1 MPEQTQEKKI
11 ETQESEP
18 SWTEEQQRVINAR
31 NRSLLVSAAAG
42 SGKTAVLVERIL
54 SLITSG
60 ESSIDVDEL
69 LVVTFTKAAAA
80 EMRERLLDAVTK
92 AAEAH
97 PSDTHLQRQIALVH
111 NAQISTIDSFCLDV
125 VSNHFHRIGIEPGFR
140 FADEVEKQLLME
152 EVYDAVLEEA
162 YAEKDPEILCFIDG
176 YASAKSDGEIRDM
189 IQRLYD
195 YSQSYPWPDEWLDA
209 CAEQYNAADLSELEQ
224 KAWVRNLLSYL
235 HVRAE
240 ELSSRC
246 EKEYAAICGPDLPQ
260 EYADLLSDDLAQI
273 QPLATCSHLFD
284 WKEALF
290 SIDFGDLP
298 KFNQINATEEQRDS
312 VRDVREWPK
321 KQVSELKKYV
331 LNEDP
336 EEQLSDLHAAGA
348 MVESLIALT
357 KSFATRFA
365 AEKAKRNIVDY
376 SDVAHF
382 ALQIL
387 VDPETKEP
395 TETAEEYRGKFREV
409 MVDEYQ
415 DSNYLQEAILTAV
428 SGIPEGRENFFMVG
442 DVKQSIYRFRQARPE
457 LFVEKYEN
465 FSVSEDVTQRIDL
478 HKNFRSTPEVIETA
492 NEIFFRIMGR
502 DLGNVE
508 YDEAAALYPGRKCQ
522 EDARL
527 CSECILVE
535 KQEGEDTTITE
546 AGVIARRI
554 RALIEEEMPQYEYR
568 DVAILMRSLLNRT
581 QEFVTAFEQ
590 EGVPLHVFS
599 QTGYFEAQEVRVVLS
614 MLRVLDNP
622 LQDIPLAALMRSPIG
637 CFTDEEMARIKA
649 FDEGAPFYA
658 CVMQMA
664 EQAETAPGDQRPLAL
679 KTATFW
685 EWLSGFRAR
694 VPYTP
699 VHTLIQDIYDE
710 TGYHD
715 WAAALP
721 AGEQRGANLDML
733 LEKAAAFEKTSYHG
747 LYHFIR
753 YIDHMNKYDL
763 DLGEPETVSEQENA
777 VRLMTI
783 HKSKGLEFPIVFVAG
798 MGKKINLTDSSKTM
812 IFHPFYGVALKY
824 CDPVRRVKKDTLI
837 HRAFSLEIKK
847 ENLGEELRVL
857 YVALTRA
864 RDKLVM
870 TGVPAKEYISA
881 TEEKTSVEKL
891 HFSDRMDAQYA
902 FDWVLPALARDGSV
916 KVRIATPQEAVAE
929 HVDRVTQTASRRE
942 ALLAQLEDVDETVL
956 TDLSDRF
963 SWTYPYPQTGLKQ
976 KLSVS
981 EIKHRAME
989 DAKEILEE
997 EEDGNEWFPE
1007 EDPIPYIPKFVKDRE
1022 ENIGALRGTAFH
1034 RLMEC
1039 LPFSDMPTFSS
1050 PDEAVDWTW
1059 GVLESLC
1066 GAERME
1072 QDEADLIDHEQ
1083 IARFLMTGEAE
1094 RMHAAAERGALV
1106 REQPFVLLV
1115 PAGQVEPG
1123 AGEEEQVLIQGI
1135 IDVFWEEEDGIVLL
1149 DYKTDRVKRPEE
1161 LITRYQ
1167 AQLQIYAEALDRRFA
1182 PKQVKEVLIYSFC
1195 LDTMITVPIEGR
1207 ISAVEGV

>member
-1 MPEQTQEKKI
+1 MPELTQEKTT
-11 ETQESEP
+11 ENRESEP

-60 ESSIDVDEL
+60 EPPIDVDEL

-92 AAEAH
+92 EAEAH
-97 PSDTHLQRQIALVH
+97 PTDTHLQRQIALVH

-162 YAEKDPEILCFIDG
+162 YTEQDPEILRFIDG
-176 YASAKSDGEIRDM
+176 YAGAKDDREIRDM

-209 CAEQYNAADLSELEQ
+209 CAGQYDAADLSELEE
-224 KAWVRNLLSYL
+224 KKWVRNLLSYL
-235 HVRAE
+235 HMRAE
-240 ELSSRC
+240 ELAARC
-246 EKEYAAICGPDLPQ
+246 EKDDAAICGPDLPR
-260 EYADLLSDDLAQI
+260 EYAEVLDDDLAQI
-273 QPLATCSHLFD
+273 RPLSACAHLSD

-290 SIDFGDLP
+290 SIDFERLP
-298 KFNQINATEEQRDS
+298 NSNQIHATEEQKNS
-312 VRDVREWPK
+312 VRDARDWTK
-321 KQVSELKKYV
+321 KQVEELKKYV
-331 LNEDP
+331 LPEDP
-336 EEQLSDLHAAGA
+336 EEQLSDLHAAGS
-348 MVESLIALT
+348 MVKSLIALT
-357 KSFATRFA
+357 KAFAARFA
-365 AEKAKRNIVDY
+365 SEKAKRNIVDY
-376 SDVAHF
+376 SDIAHF

-457 LFVEKYEN
+457 LFVEKYES
-465 FSVSEDVTQRIDL
+465 FSASEDVTQRIDL
-478 HKNFRSTPEVIETA
+478 HQNFRSTPEVIETV

-535 KQEGEDTTITE
+535 KQEGEDSTLTE
-546 AGVIARRI
+546 ASVIARRI
-554 RALIEEEMPQYEYR
+554 RAMIEEEMPQYEYR

-599 QTGYFEAQEVRVVLS
+599 QTGYFEAREVRVILS

-622 LQDIPLAALMRSPIG
+622 MQDIPLAALMRSPIG

-649 FDEGAPFYA
+649 SDEGAPFYA
-658 CVMQMA
+658 CVMRMA
-664 EQAETAPGDQRPLAL
+664 EQAAAPDEQKPLAL
-679 KTATFW
+679 KTAAFW

-699 VHTLIQDIYDE
+699 IHTLIQDIYEE
-710 TGYHD
+710 TGYRD

-721 AGEQRGANLDML
+721 AGEQRRANLDML
-733 LEKAAAFEKTSYHG
+733 IEKAAAFEKTSYHG

-798 MGKKINLTDSSKTM
+798 MGKKINLTDASKTM
-812 IFHPFYGVALKY
+812 IFHPSYGVALKY
-824 CDPVRRVKKDTLI
+824 FDPVRRVKKDTLI
-837 HRAFSLEIKK
+837 HRAFSLEMKK

-870 TGVPAKEYISA
+870 TGVPAKGYLSA
-881 TEEKTSVEKL
+881 TEVKSSAGKL
-891 HFSDRMDAQYA
+891 NFSDRMDAQYA
-902 FDWVLPALARDGSV
+902 FDWVLPALVRDGSV
-916 KVRIATPQEAVAE
+916 KVRTATPQEAAAE
-929 HVDRVTQTASRRE
+929 HDDRVTQTAARRE
-942 ALLAQLEDVDETVL
+942 ALLAQLEEVDETVL
-956 TDLSDRF
+956 ADLSDRF
-963 SWTYPYPQTGLKQ
+963 SWTYPYPQTGMKQ

-981 EIKHRAME
+981 EIKHRAMD
-989 DAKEILEE
+989 DAKEILDA
-997 EEDGNEWFPE
+997 EEDGAEWFPQE
-1007 EDPIPYIPKFVKDRE
+1007 NPIPYIPKFVKGRE
-1022 ENIGALRGTAFH
+1022 ENVGALRGTAFH
-1034 RLMEC
+1034 RLLEC
-1039 LPFSDMPTFSS
+1039 LPFSGMPAFASS
-1050 PDEAVDWTW
+1050 DEAADWIR
-1059 GVLESLC
+1059 GEMESLC
-1066 GAERME
+1066 SAGRME
-1072 QDEADLIDHEQ
+1072 QSEADLVSPEQ

-1094 RMHAAAERGALV
+1094 RMRAAAGRGMLV

-1115 PAGQVEPG
+1115 PAEQVEPG
-1123 AGEEEQVLIQGI
+1123 AGEDENVLIQGI
-1135 IDVFWEEEDGIVLL
+1135 IDAFWEEDDGIVLL
-1149 DYKTDRVKRPEE
+1149 DYKTDRVTRPEE
-1161 LITRYQ
+1161 LIARYQ
-1167 AQLQIYAEALDRRFA
+1167 AQLLLYADALDRRFS

-1195 LDTMITVPIEGR
+1195 LDTMIPVPIEGR
-1207 ISAVEGV
+1207 ITASEGV